1 MCCRLETLRTSRCA
15 FSVRYCLFSFVESR
29 FLCSRVTCALFSFFL
44 SFSRLP
50 LFSLFLSAALRP
62 DSSVEKRFVL
72 CFVLVFF
79 FFYFSHVQR
88 VQSIIWYYHRVRV
101 AEMRRR
107 KAEKDSS
114 ARTRGKKKK
123 KGKRMARCACPI
135 SHTFGGCLPPSNP
148 PLSLSFSRSAAKKGG
163 KSFLLVFL
171 FII

>member
-72 CFVLVFF
+72 CFVLVF